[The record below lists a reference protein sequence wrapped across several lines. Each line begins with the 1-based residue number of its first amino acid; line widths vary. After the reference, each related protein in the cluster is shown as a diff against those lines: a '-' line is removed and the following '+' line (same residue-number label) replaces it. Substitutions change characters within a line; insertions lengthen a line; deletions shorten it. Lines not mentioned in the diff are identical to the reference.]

1 MLCCATMSDC
11 VACSNNPADLL
22 QTVTVR
28 SIINMNTTGIKF
40 VKEDLIR
47 GNIKN
52 FVQVLIARQ
61 KNKMIKEEQV
71 VNTGIIICDKMATEK

>member
-1 MLCCATMSDC
+1 MLCCATMNDC
-11 VACSNNPADLL
+11 MACSNNPADLL
-22 QTVTVR
+22 QTETVR

-52 FVQVLIARQ
+52 FVQVLIAR
-61 KNKMIKEEQV
+61 
-71 VNTGIIICDKMATEK
+71 